1 MRIGEAVRL
10 WIVCWVGNLVGSI
23 ILALL
28 FTGAGFAEGP
38 VGQFIAG
45 GALAK
50 MTLPVLPL
58 FLRGVLCNI
67 LVCLA
72 VWCGFRCKTESG
84 KLIMIFW
91 CLFAFITC
99 GFEHSVANMTLLT
112 ISLLSPCGTAVTLGG
127 YFYNLLVVTLGNMTG
142 AILFPGN
149 SLFHDGKEK
158 RCNYGIQVIKEAF
171 DACLAKLSQDCDVYA
186 PVRMAGGNPFSDT
199 DCIRYGKIKSIEEVV
214 FDEKSDYSYKE
225 ILLPLSETLFYFTEK
240 EVKEADPKEK
250 GGVIFL
256 RSYDLHAVKRMDD
269 IYLYNGFEDYYYK
282 RLRERVKF
290 VLMGCKASL

>member
-1 MRIGEAVRL
+1 M
-10 WIVCWVGNLVGSI
+10 
-23 ILALL
+23 
-28 FTGAGFAEGP
+28 
-38 VGQFIAG
+38 
-45 GALAK
+45 
-50 MTLPVLPL
+50 
-58 FLRGVLCNI
+58 
-67 LVCLA
+67 
-72 VWCGFRCKTESG
+72 
-84 KLIMIFW
+84 IMIFW

-158 RCNYGIQVIKEAF
+158 RCNYGIQVIKKLLTRAWQS
-171 DACLAKLSQDCDVYA
+171 CLRTAMSMHRSAWLAAIRFLIRTASGTAKS
-186 PVRMAGGNPFSDT
+186 
-199 DCIRYGKIKSIEEVV
+199 KSIEEVV

-250 GGVIFL
+250 G
-256 RSYDLHAVKRMDD
+256 A
-269 IYLYNGFEDYYYK
+269 
-282 RLRERVKF
+282 
-290 VLMGCKASL
+290 A